1 MAQDA
6 IQSQEIQKFAALN
19 PHVWSIG
26 ATPPFFNGNIDS
38 LDQNLDFLQLIYFY
52 NEPMGIETPHNV
64 VACRNT
70 VRRFFIL

>member
-6 IQSQEIQKFAALN
+6 VQSQEIQNFAALN

-52 NEPMGIETPHNV
+52 NQPMGI
-64 VACRNT
+64 
-70 VRRFFIL
+70 